1 MKETSNRGRLGADE
15 VSPTPG
21 LSDSVGIRKSIASV
35 LSEALRQG
43 RDPDPSGREATD
55 RVPAR
60 LVGNDETTNEGNLN
74 LKILCLGVRL
84 TRRKPIHGVEE
95 ILPRYLL

>member
-1 MKETSNRGRLGADE
+1 MAYESRF
-15 VSPTPG
+15 
-21 LSDSVGIRKSIASV
+21 ISIILDPISIISGPQQL

-43 RDPDPSGREATD
+43 RDPDPSGREAPD
-55 RVPAR
+55 RLPAR

-84 TRRKPIHGVEE
+84 TLRKPIHGIEE
-95 ILPRYLL
+95 ILPRYLS